1 MLSALVGGREARGG
15 LKLPPLSEKS
25 AVKDISSFILP
36 GGGFIANSAIHG
48 LRQGRP
54 CTSGIQLAELKRSL
68 RTSDR
73 KKSYKPDRSYCA
85 PINPPPLIEFKGPE
99 KLERR
104 CETRC
109 STKEQENL
117 TLVPWL
123 RQAQNI
129 PRPESRR
136 PNSNFNLEEE
146 KGKSSQLNLSHI
158 THSMEVCPN
167 GTNIDLLLP
176 KKEDSIELDFID
188 SGDYKY
194 LIQDKLEV
202 VKEENWSDEEIEIV
216 AEKFAPRYLFP
227 RGSFFVQR
235 TFPCCY
241 SRLPTCPN
249 LLPCMCCSGV
259 TPVTTQNRVIQL
271 KRCYVRMDDAKAVCD
286 AFVAATSQYSH
297 RTRNGPAYGG
307 KIKKFRA
314 AAADDQKIV
323 KTKKQIT

>member
-36 GGGFIANSAIHG
+36 GGGFIANSAMHG

-136 PNSNFNLEEE
+136 PNSNFNLD
-146 KGKSSQLNLSHI
+146 GSSDQAERCASRDAGGRRALWKQLQQ
-158 THSMEVCPN
+158 SMT
-167 GTNIDLLLP
+167 GTPGESPSDVPSMFKQLYTPPDL
-176 KKEDSIELDFID
+176 
-188 SGDYKY
+188 G
-194 LIQDKLEV
+194 
-202 VKEENWSDEEIEIV
+202 
-216 AEKFAPRYLFP
+216 
-227 RGSFFVQR
+227 
-235 TFPCCY
+235 
-241 SRLPTCPN
+241 
-249 LLPCMCCSGV
+249 
-259 TPVTTQNRVIQL
+259 
-271 KRCYVRMDDAKAVCD
+271 
-286 AFVAATSQYSH
+286 
-297 RTRNGPAYGG
+297 
-307 KIKKFRA
+307 
-314 AAADDQKIV
+314 
-323 KTKKQIT
+323 